1 MLTESELCQDP
12 KKNFEDAAPAT
23 LSREEELASFAWTI
37 SQLAISVSVYWELL
51 KKHVL
56 FLSPRFVK

>member
-23 LSREEELASFAWTI
+23 LSREEETCIICLDHI
-37 SQLAISVSVYWELL
+37 AIGDQCLSLL
-51 KKHVL
+51 GAVEK
-56 FLSPRFVK
+56 